1 MLPTGLLDTKE
12 TNTSGAP
19 KTNRNTNNFSIE
31 AILGIKPPALKSNF
45 SPTVHPKDFIAN
57 ETDKTKSI
65 EKATSFQ
72 NTDFQ
77 TEAEKRRTDLFNP
90 KTRNPSKLRTSVDS
104 QSSEESNKS
113 HSNNNELRSHR
124 EEAAA
129 FQNKLYNQIASME
142 AHRKS
147 LMDISLKASARDI
160 NLQKNLGKC
169 K

>member
-45 SPTVHPKDFIAN
+45 SPTVHPDDSIAK
-57 ETDKTKSI
+57 ETDKTKPV

-77 TEAEKRRTDLFNP
+77 TEAEKRRTDLSKP
-90 KTRNPSKLRTSVDS
+90 ETRNPRTARF
-104 QSSEESNKS
+104 
-113 HSNNNELRSHR
+113 ELAER
-124 EEAAA
+124 
-129 FQNKLYNQIASME
+129 F
-142 AHRKS
+142 
-147 LMDISLKASARDI
+147 
-160 NLQKNLGKC
+160 
-169 K
+169 